1 LSFFVIPA
9 KAGIQ
14 LVVSL
19 AVERKLD
26 SGLRRND
33 EGGVMARYTDGYWWN
48 DGLRLHYRDYPGGA
62 DGRPVII
69 CLPGLTRNAR
79 DFEDLAER
87 LSPEWRVLAVEF
99 RGRGD
104 SAYSKMTASYTP
116 LVYALDLQA
125 LIRELGLTAFV
136 PIGTSLG
143 GLVTML
149 IAEGERER
157 IKGVVLNDVGPEIE
171 TAGIARIRS
180 YVGRS
185 GGWPTWLH
193 AARALAEVQRQSY
206 PDYQIEDWLRLAKR
220 VYRLSAQGRIVI
232 DYDKG
237 IAEPLRATTDQPPV
251 DLWPGFKALAHAP
264 LLVLRGELSD
274 VLAPATARRMAAALP
289 DAELVTVPRV
299 GHAPTLDEPE
309 AMAAIMRLLQKVEGA
324 AMKKAS
330 AG

>member
-1 LSFFVIPA
+1 MIDPRPQY
-9 KAGIQ
+9 GPI
-14 LVVSL
+14 
-19 AVERKLD
+19 
-26 SGLRRND
+26 

-62 DGRPVII
+62 DGRPVIL

-87 LSPEWRVLAVEF
+87 LSPDWRVLAIEF

-125 LIRELGLTAFV
+125 LIRELGLTAIL

-149 IAEGERER
+149 IAQGEQDKIR
-157 IKGVVLNDVGPEIE
+157 GAVLNDVGPELE
-171 TAGIARIRS
+171 AAGIARIRS

-193 AARALAEVQRQSY
+193 AARALSELQRHAY
-206 PDYQIEDWLRLAKR
+206 PDYRIEDWLRLAKR
-220 VYRLSAQGRIVI
+220 VYRLTPQGRIVT

-237 IAEPLRATTDQPPV
+237 IAEPLRTAIDQPPV
-251 DLWPGFKALAHAP
+251 DLWPGLKALAHVP
-264 LLVLRGELSD
+264 VLVLRGELSD
-274 VLAPATARRMAAALP
+274 VLAPTTAERMAAALP
-289 DAELVTVPRV
+289 DAEVVTVPRV
-299 GHAPTLDEPE
+299 GHAPTFDEPE
-309 AMAAIMRLLQKVEGA
+309 AGAAIDRLLAKTIGRA
-324 AMKKAS
+324 
-330 AG
+330 